1 MSEFAHSLRASVV
14 LRDSTV
20 KEELNQINRR
30 HAFER

>member
-14 LRDSTV
+14 LRVSAV